1 VTHKPLFSLVLASAV
16 LMTGCQRKIG
26 PPEDSQE
33 HLRPEEIA
41 SFDHLYTRNCSACH
55 GENGRNGP
63 ALDLANPMYQSLADD
78 ASLKHWIVNG
88 MPGTE
93 MPAFGESAG
102 GFLTDRQIDAL
113 VKGMRTHWLRVDS
126 AHQPQTP
133 SYATVLQGNIADGE
147 RIYQAACLSC
157 HRDQKQQIT
166 NPTYLALISDQALR
180 SIVIAGRPDLG
191 HPGWDKANSGHAL
204 SDQEITDIVAYMGSL
219 RSATPGQPYPEQMNR
234 ER

>member
-1 VTHKPLFSLVLASAV
+1 MNYKPLFSLVLASAV
-16 LMTGCQRKIG
+16 LMTGCDRKIG

-41 SFDHLYTRNCSACH
+41 SFDHLYTQNCSACH
-55 GENGRNGP
+55 GEDGRNGP
-63 ALDLANPMYQSLADD
+63 AIDLANPMYQSLVDD
-78 ASLKHWIVNG
+78 ASLKRWIVNG
-88 MPGTE
+88 MSGTE

-102 GFLTDRQIDAL
+102 GFLADRQIDAL
-113 VKGMRTHWLRVDS
+113 VKGMRTRWLREDQ
-126 AHQPQTP
+126 ARLPQTP
-133 SYATVLQGNIADGE
+133 PYAVMLQGSTVDGE
-147 RIYQAACLSC
+147 RIYQRACLSC
-157 HRDQKQQIT
+157 HRDQEQQLT
-166 NPTYLALISDQALR
+166 NPTYLALMSDQALR

-204 SDQEITDIVAYMGSL
+204 SDQEITDIVAYLGSL